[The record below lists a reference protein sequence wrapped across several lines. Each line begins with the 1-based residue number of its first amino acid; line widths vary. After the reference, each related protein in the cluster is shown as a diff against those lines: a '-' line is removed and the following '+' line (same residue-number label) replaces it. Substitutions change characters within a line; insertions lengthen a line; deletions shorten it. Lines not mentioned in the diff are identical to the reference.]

1 LGTFVR
7 SRKVEGLR
15 FTKVGFENV
24 ATNVKGKRKTFHILL
39 EIAVKKPPKIS
50 KQNYYYGVKMC
61 LKRKCSSFNNGGF
74 NFSPFCE

>member
-1 LGTFVR
+1 MR

-39 EIAVKKPPKIS
+39 EIAMKKPPKIS
-50 KQNYYYGVKMC
+50 KQLLLWSGNVPKKEMF
-61 LKRKCSSFNNGGF
+61 LFQQWGF
-74 NFSPFCE
+74 